1 MEPSCNELHHKLTSG
16 GPNRRTPTEE
26 PGRGTVELTVGNLGG
41 NPQNMWSPPEGLR
54 GTRLYLSAATGEVTD
69 QEVTDY
75 STYPITNQIA
85 GSLLE
90 AGIEHTTDYLDKGI
104 HGWTMF
110 GQQLQRTWDGIK
122 PALQ

>member
-26 PGRGTVELTVGNLGG
+26 PGRETT
-41 NPQNMWSPPEGLR
+41 SH
-54 GTRLYLSAATGEVTD
+54 
-69 QEVTDY
+69 
-75 STYPITNQIA
+75 PIRR
-85 GSLLE
+85 
-90 AGIEHTTDYLDKGI
+90 DYLDKGI

>member
-1 MEPSCNELHHKLTSG
+1 M
-16 GPNRRTPTEE
+16 
-26 PGRGTVELTVGNLGG
+26 
-41 NPQNMWSPPEGLR
+41 
-54 GTRLYLSAATGEVTD
+54 A
-69 QEVTDY
+69 DY

-90 AGIEHTTDYLDKGI
+90 AGIEHTTDYLDKVI